1 MSYFFV
7 FVNEG
12 TLDITLNKIK
22 MKKSLLFTVLFLITF
37 SVGFSQINLVKDI
50 ALGAEFSAPRE
61 LKEVNGKLIFA
72 TDVPYNTAGNLW
84 KSDGTLAGTSII
96 KTFGLNESITFTKKW
111 GNLIYF
117 NVGKNGAV
125 QSLWVTDGNGAYL
138 VKSLGS
144 TSATG
149 EMTVFKDA
157 LYFNTSS
164 LFAQGIHKSDG
175 TAAGTVGFANVTATS
190 PLVVS
195 GSNMYFTT
203 YVANVGNELWKT
215 DGTVAGTV
223 MVKDIRLGTADGGIS
238 QMTDVNG
245 TLFFVADNGVNGGE
259 LWKSDGTTTGTVMVK
274 DITPGGIYSHTIF
287 SYLTNVNG
295 ILYFTKDNY
304 ELWKSDGTDAGTVL
318 VRPSSS
324 IKPTNLINVNGTL
337 FFECGTLSSSAEI
350 CKSDGTTAGTM
361 MIKDINTIGTAYGGF
376 INPYVVGKY
385 VYFRAQNGTDGYE
398 LWRSDGTADG
408 TEMIYDTNLG
418 SGNFDP
424 EKLTLVGDK
433 LFMVGQTTAEGI
445 ELFVYTV
452 PKLSVNIFN
461 KENQFVL
468 YPNPSI
474 GDFNIEIDENLIGAK
489 ATFYSLLG
497 QKIKEFNLNS
507 TTTNQNLNK
516 GIYLLEIEKDG
527 TKTSKKLI
535 VN

>member
-1 MSYFFV
+1 
-7 FVNEG
+7 
-12 TLDITLNKIK
+12 
-22 MKKSLLFTVLFLITF
+22 MKKILLFTIMNLFVF

-50 ALGAEFSAPRE
+50 VQGAGFSAPRE
-61 LKEVNGKLIFA
+61 LMEVNGLLLFA
-72 TDVPYNTAGNLW
+72 TDVPYNTPGNLW

-96 KTFGLNESITFTKKW
+96 RTFGLNETITFTKKR
-111 GNLIYF
+111 GNLMYF

-149 EMTVFKDA
+149 EITVFKNA

-203 YVANVGNELWKT
+203 YVVGVGNELWKT

-223 MVKDIRLGTADGGIS
+223 MVKEIGPGSVDGGIS

-245 TLFFVADNGVNGGE
+245 TLFFMANNGVNGNE
-259 LWKSDGTTTGTVMVK
+259 LWKSDGTSAGTVMVK
-274 DITPGGIYSHTIF
+274 DINLGGIYSHTVID
-287 SYLTNVNG
+287 YMTNVNG
-295 ILYFTKDNY
+295 ILYFTKDTY
-304 ELWKSDGTDAGTVL
+304 ELWKSDGTAAGTVL

-337 FFECGTLSSSAEI
+337 FFECGSLSSSSEI
-350 CKSDGTTAGTM
+350 CKSDGTAGGTV
-361 MIKDINTIGTAYGGF
+361 MIKDLNTIGTAYGGF
-376 INPYVVGKY
+376 INPYVVGKN
-385 VYFRAQNGTDGYE
+385 VYFRAQNGKDGYE
-398 LWRSDGTADG
+398 LWRSDGTESG
-408 TEMIYDTNLG
+408 TVMIYDTNSG
-418 SGNFDP
+418 SASFSP
-424 EKLTLVGDK
+424 EKLTSVGNK
-433 LFMVGQTTAEGI
+433 LFMVGQTANEGI

-452 PKLSVNIFN
+452 PSLSTDSVY
-461 KENQFVL
+461 KTNQLLL
-468 YPNPSI
+468 YPNPSN
-474 GDFNIEIDENLIGAK
+474 GFFNIEVDSNLIGAK
-489 ATFYSLLG
+489 GTIYNLVG
-497 QKIKEFNLNS
+497 QKVKEFSLNT
-507 TTTNQNLNK
+507 TTTNQFLNK
-516 GIYLLEIEKDG
+516 GIYLLEFEKNG
-527 TKTSKKLI
+527 NKTIKKLI